1 RSDHHVLHA
10 ENSGL
15 HAQRSGREDL
25 PSGCMERIRNGQRGR
40 RLPRMQELRT
50 SLQIRTTVVVKY
62 AMIETVFRL
71 CRKAVLYLRDT
82 PGKQLPCLHEQIFS
96 GQRTASGISHE
107 LFGKI
112 QMSYFLAKF
121 VK

>member
-1 RSDHHVLHA
+1 
-10 ENSGL
+10 
-15 HAQRSGREDL
+15 
-25 PSGCMERIRNGQRGR
+25 
-40 RLPRMQELRT
+40 
-50 SLQIRTTVVVKY
+50 
-62 AMIETVFRL
+62 MIETVFRL

-82 PGKQLPCLHEQIFS
+82 PGKQPPCLHEQIFS

-121 VK
+121 VKRGIIRGEFLCYDEGVPV

>member
-1 RSDHHVLHA
+1 
-10 ENSGL
+10 
-15 HAQRSGREDL
+15 
-25 PSGCMERIRNGQRGR
+25 
-40 RLPRMQELRT
+40 
-50 SLQIRTTVVVKY
+50 
-62 AMIETVFRL
+62 MIETVFRL

-121 VK
+121 VKRGIIRGEFLCYDEDIPAGPEGVYVF